1 MYAFTLLADRWWV
14 MLIGRAVAG
23 AGSPI
28 LVLGSAYISQVRHK
42 QLRWYSEVTG
52 KGAGTRLVPNDVC
65 VRALPT
71 YVPTLCWVPISQPS
85 CVNP

>member
-28 LVLGSAYISQVRHK
+28 LVLGSAYISQVGQARCK
-42 QLRWYSEVTG
+42 
-52 KGAGTRLVPNDVC
+52 P
-65 VRALPT
+65 
-71 YVPTLCWVPISQPS
+71 
-85 CVNP
+85 